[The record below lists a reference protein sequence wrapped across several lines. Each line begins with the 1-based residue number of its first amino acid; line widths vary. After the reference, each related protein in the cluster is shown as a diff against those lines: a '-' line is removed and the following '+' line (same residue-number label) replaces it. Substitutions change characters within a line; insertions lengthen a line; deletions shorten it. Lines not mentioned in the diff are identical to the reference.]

1 MRLFPQLSAASV
13 PPPCRFSRSSLQR
26 MACLSGLL
34 FVFCSADTP
43 DLFSTSHA
51 TGAEPEEPAPTKLFN
66 GTDLTGWEG
75 NTDLWTVSS
84 GSIVGRSSGL
94 KQNEFLSTTETYGD
108 FELSLEFRL
117 EGGQGNS
124 GIQFRSLR
132 VPGSSAM
139 EGYQADIGQ
148 QYWGCLYD
156 EHRRKKI
163 LAQAPPELFQK
174 LKKAGWNQYTIRAEG
189 NRIRLTLNGVTTVN
203 YTEKDAS
210 LPATGLIALQLHSGP
225 PMKIEF
231 RNLKL
236 TRLETPAN

>member
-13 PPPCRFSRSSLQR
+13 PPAYRVSRSPVQR
-26 MACLSGLL
+26 MACLAGLL
-34 FVFCSADTP
+34 FVLCAADTP
-43 DLFSTSHA
+43 DWISTSRA
-51 TGAEPEEPAPTKLFN
+51 TGAEPQKPAPTELFN

-75 NTDLWTVSS
+75 STDLWTVSE
-84 GSIVGRSSGL
+84 GMIVGRSSGL

-117 EGGQGNS
+117 ESGKGNS

-156 EHRRKKI
+156 EHRRRKI

-174 LKKAGWNQYTIRAEG
+174 LKKADWNQYTIRAEG
-189 NRIRLTLNGVTTVN
+189 NRIRLTLNGVTTVD

-236 TRLETPAN
+236 TRLGTPDN